1 MSYQTLVIRGNVGK
15 DPEVRT
21 LNSGDAVANFSI
33 AVSER
38 RKGED
43 HTTWFRCN
51 AFGKTAEVVRDYVR
65 KGSKVLVQG
74 RIQTR
79 EYEKDGI
86 TRQSWDV
93 MVDRLSL
100 ESPKSENSGDT
111 FGGGNTG
118 YSGGG
123 LDDDPDAIPF

>member
-1 MSYQTLVIRGNVGK
+1 MSYQTLVILGNVGK

-21 LNSGDAVANFSI
+21 LNSGDPVANFSI

-86 TRQSWDV
+86 TRQSWEV
-93 MVDRLSL
+93 VVDRLSL
-100 ESPKSENSGDT
+100 ESPKSDSSGDT
-111 FGGGNTG
+111 FGGGNSG

>member
-1 MSYQTLVIRGNVGK
+1 MSYQTLVVLGNVGK

-21 LNSGDAVANFSI
+21 LNSGDPVANFSI

-79 EYEKDGI
+79 EYDKDGGKR
-86 TRQSWDV
+86 TAWEV

-100 ESPKSENSGDT
+100 ESPKSDNSGSGEG
-111 FGGGNTG
+111 FGNRYEPGAD
-118 YSGGG
+118 
-123 LDDDPDAIPF
+123 LDDDGSIPF

>member
-1 MSYQTLVIRGNVGK
+1 MSYQTLVILGNVGK

-86 TRQSWDV
+86 TRQSWEV
-93 MVDRLSL
+93 VVDRLSL
-100 ESPKSENSGDT
+100 ESPKSESSGDT
-111 FGGGNTG
+111 FGGGNSG

>member
-1 MSYQTLVIRGNVGK
+1 MSYQTLVILGNVGK

-21 LNSGDAVANFSI
+21 LNSGDPVANFSI

-86 TRQSWDV
+86 TRQSWEV

-100 ESPKSENSGDT
+100 ESPKSDNSGSGEG
-111 FGGGNTG
+111 FGNRHEPGAD
-118 YSGGG
+118 
-123 LDDDPDAIPF
+123 LDDEIPF